1 MEEKTLTLTRG
12 VSVLPWELV
21 IEILSWLPVKTLLR
35 FRCVSKS
42 WKSLISDDKSFT
54 KLHLNRS
61 LQNEHFLLKLE
72 LTNFIEDGVFPIP
85 VSRLLNGPPSID
97 DDWFSRVRYNYSQID
112 DGCDRRFKSMY
123 SDYCSRLKS
132 DYSILKSDYSILG
145 SYNGLVCL
153 LGWYEFSYPT
163 EQVWIRLW
171 NPATRSMS
179 RKSPICAVPYD
190 SWKYYGF
197 GYDHSRHA
205 YKVVMVLWDCDE
217 KKMETIVYCMG
228 DACWRKVSS
237 NHGFPLRLKAFEGQ
251 FVDGCMNWLAL
262 DKLNSHS
269 HSWRDANVTLD
280 HLDPLNDQID
290 YQNFFPTDEDL
301 EDFFKELA
309 DTTGETPTNHTELEQ
324 DNIVV
329 EQDGIESI
337 DNQIDYESFSLTD
350 EDLRDLF
357 KDIPDIVEQ
366 NNNIEEPIND
376 NINAWD
382 DFVEDALPLPPAG
395 KPNPIYLQHIWL
407 KIDDVKVSIC
417 W

>member
-12 VSVLPWELV
+12 VPVLPWELV

-132 DYSILKSDYSILG
+132 DYSILG

-205 YKVVMVLWDCDE
+205 YKVSQSLL
-217 KKMETIVYCMG
+217 
-228 DACWRKVSS
+228 
-237 NHGFPLRLKAFEGQ
+237 F
-251 FVDGCMNWLAL
+251 
-262 DKLNSHS
+262 
-269 HSWRDANVTLD
+269 
-280 HLDPLNDQID
+280 
-290 YQNFFPTDEDL
+290 NF
-301 EDFFKELA
+301 
-309 DTTGETPTNHTELEQ
+309 Q
-324 DNIVV
+324 
-329 EQDGIESI
+329 
-337 DNQIDYESFSLTD
+337 
-350 EDLRDLF
+350 
-357 KDIPDIVEQ
+357 
-366 NNNIEEPIND
+366 
-376 NINAWD
+376 
-382 DFVEDALPLPPAG
+382 
-395 KPNPIYLQHIWL
+395 
-407 KIDDVKVSIC
+407 
-417 W
+417 